1 MSVDATGAPVPANM
15 PGNLRAAGL
24 GFLAFAVFSGT
35 DVLVKLLAE
44 RFEVPQV
51 TFMVTLA
58 SLALLAVYAGVTG
71 TAASLRPRHP
81 GLALLRAF
89 LLAVDTLLIHY
100 AFSVLPLSEA
110 YLLAFL
116 TPVLVAVLAFALLAE
131 RLSSALAWSGVVLG
145 FLGVAIALRPGIEPL
160 NLGHAAAAGSALV
173 FALSLV
179 LLRRAK
185 ATESDLALVSTLLVV
200 LAAVALAVA
209 SAGGGLARVGSGDL
223 LIAFLAGLFML
234 GGHLLLVRAFR
245 TGDASVVAPFQYS
258 QIIWGCLFG
267 ALFFAAPV
275 ELHTVAGALVIVLS
289 GWLVLK

>member
-1 MSVDATGAPVPANM
+1 MSVDAAAPAAAGM
-15 PGNLRAAGL
+15 PRNLRAALL

-44 RFEVPQV
+44 RFDVPQV

-58 SLALLAVYAGVTG
+58 ALALLAVYAGITG
-71 TAASLRPRHP
+71 TTASLRPRHP

-131 RLSSALAWSGVVLG
+131 RLSALAWCGVIAG
-145 FLGVAIALRPGIEPL
+145 FVGVAIALRPGIAPL

-179 LLRRAK
+179 LLRCART
-185 ATESDLALVSTLLVV
+185 TESDLALVSTLLVV
-200 LAAVALAVA
+200 LAAVALAV
-209 SAGGGLARVGSGDL
+209 SPVGGGLAPVGPGDL

-234 GGHLLLVRAFR
+234 AGHLLLVRAFR

-258 QIIWGCLFG
+258 QIVWGCLYG

>member
-1 MSVDATGAPVPANM
+1 MSVDATVAPAAGGLPR
-15 PGNLRAAGL
+15 NLRAAAL

-58 SLALLAVYAGVTG
+58 ALAMLAVYAGVTG
-71 TAASLRPRHP
+71 TTASLRPRHP

-131 RLSSALAWSGVVLG
+131 RLSMLAWCGVVVG
-145 FLGVAIALRPGIEPL
+145 FLGVAVALRPGIAPL

-209 SAGGGLARVGSGDL
+209 SIGGGLAPVGPGDL
-223 LIAFLAGLFML
+223 LIAFFAGLFML

-245 TGDASVVAPFQYS
+245 MGDASVVAPFQYS
-258 QIIWGCLFG
+258 QIVWGCLYG
-267 ALFFAAPV
+267 TLFFAAPI